1 VRTPLQSIHLPRE
14 GDGQKPAAA
23 LRLYY
28 AFFYRTRDGLHSI
41 DKETGMPEHGRVV
54 GPACDNAGGFSF
66 LLDDDAEVETFSPLN
81 LQHMIFRLPS
91 SSLVCIGCISFT
103 LCPKRLHC
111 EVAISV
117 KRQEKKGIGACGCIT
132 GTGIKLRDNCK
143 LVWSRRQTQGLMTP
157 ASASLIPV
165 PIGFVL
171 RWKPFV
177 LLESDSQR
185 SAFSKIHL
193 VHFSDLKEKVM
204 NVIRSRRQPD
214 VKASD

>member
-81 LQHMIFRLPS
+81 LQHLIFRLPS

-117 KRQEKKGIGACGCIT
+117 KKKRYRCVWMHHRDGNKIKRQLQACLVKET
-132 GTGIKLRDNCK
+132 NTRSHDACK
-143 LVWSRRQTQGLMTP
+143 C
-157 ASASLIPV
+157 
-165 PIGFVL
+165 
-171 RWKPFV
+171 
-177 LLESDSQR
+177 
-185 SAFSKIHL
+185 
-193 VHFSDLKEKVM
+193 
-204 NVIRSRRQPD
+204 
-214 VKASD
+214 